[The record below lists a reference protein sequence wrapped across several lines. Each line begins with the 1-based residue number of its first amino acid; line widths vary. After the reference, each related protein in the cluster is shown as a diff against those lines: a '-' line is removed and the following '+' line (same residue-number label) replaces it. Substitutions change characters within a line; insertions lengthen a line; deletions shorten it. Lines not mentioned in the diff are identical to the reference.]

1 MGLLTAVKPGASTSQ
16 RNDPRTI
23 RAGLKAT
30 AGFALPAS
38 YDGGMAKRRI
48 PTREEALVGIPQV
61 LANATA
67 HRDAADLLAAA
78 GQFGFAV
85 AHLVYAIEESEKGRT
100 LAKIA
105 LGERLTQGE
114 IRRGLYEH
122 KDRHLGAMVKSA
134 SSGGAV
140 VDFMAE
146 SLRERV
152 GLRPRRSDAKRWADV
167 DARHPEVLPP
177 SWPQTAGA
185 TRERNLYV
193 DLRGDGWSGP
203 ADTAAAEFERMRPAA
218 AQLLIYLNAAFEREI
233 APLIATVSPVPA
245 ASTT

>member
-1 MGLLTAVKPGASTSQ
+1 MGGHRLQARALAPGRYVIRLAS
-16 RNDPRTI
+16 
-23 RAGLKAT
+23 
-30 AGFALPAS
+30 
-38 YDGGMAKRRI
+38 MAKRRI
-48 PTREEALVGIPQV
+48 PTREEALAGIRPV

-67 HRDAADLLAAA
+67 HRDAADALAAT

-85 AHLVYAIEESEKGRT
+85 AHLVYAIEESEKART

-105 LGERLTQGE
+105 LGEPLTKDE

-122 KDRHLGAMVKSA
+122 KDRHLGAMAKSA

-146 SLRERV
+146 SVRERV

-177 SWPQTAGA
+177 TWPQTAGA

-193 DLRGDGWSGP
+193 DLREDGWSGP
-203 ADTAAAEFERMRPAA
+203 ADTAAAEFARMRPAA
-218 AQLLIYLNAAFEREI
+218 TQLLIYLEAAFEREI
-233 APLIATVSPVPA
+233 APLTATMSPAPG
-245 ASTT
+245 ASRT